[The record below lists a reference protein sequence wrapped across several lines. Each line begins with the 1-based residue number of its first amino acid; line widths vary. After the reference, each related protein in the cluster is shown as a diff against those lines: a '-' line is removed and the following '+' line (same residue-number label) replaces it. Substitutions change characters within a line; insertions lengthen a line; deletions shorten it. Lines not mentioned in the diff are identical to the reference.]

1 MSVARPPEDARSA
14 GEAGGTPV
22 RETAVPQAADKPFL
36 ARLSIAMFGMVMGVG
51 GLSNAWAA
59 AARVLGVP
67 LWISQ
72 VLLVAALLAFVG
84 LAVAHL
90 AKLGFCFAA
99 VAEEFAHPVR
109 SSFFPAV
116 SVSMVV
122 LSIGVRPY
130 ALPLAELLWWLG
142 AAMHFVLAVTLIRR
156 WILHAQDE
164 GVLTPAWFIP
174 VVGNILVPV
183 GGVPLGYVEIS
194 WFFFSVGLVFWLSF
208 FTIVLHRVLFVPVMS
223 QRSMPTLFILLAPP
237 SIGLS
242 AYLAFTGGQAGAL
255 GDILYCL
262 ALFIAILLATLWRHV
277 AHGAFFMSWWAM
289 TFPADGWAGASIAF
303 FHARPSVYTH
313 AIAWV
318 ALAIA
323 STIVAWIAGRTALHM
338 ASGAA
343 FRED

>member
-1 MSVARPPEDARSA
+1 M
-14 GEAGGTPV
+14 
-22 RETAVPQAADKPFL
+22 
-36 ARLSIAMFGMVMGVG
+36 SIAMFGMVMGIG

-59 AARVLGVP
+59 AARTLGVP

-72 VLLVAALLAFVG
+72 VLLVLALLAFV
-84 LAVAHL
+84 LLVVAHL
-90 AKLGFCFAA
+90 AKLGFCFRE

-109 SSFFPAV
+109 SSFFPAT

-122 LSIGVRPY
+122 LSIGLRAY
-130 ALPLAELLWWLG
+130 SLPLAQALWWLG

-156 WILHAQDE
+156 WVLHAQDE
-164 GVLTPAWFIP
+164 AVLTPAWFIP

-183 GGVPLGYVEIS
+183 GGVPLGHVEIS
-194 WFFFSVGLVFWLSF
+194 WFFFSVGLIFWLSF
-208 FTIVLHRVLFVPVMS
+208 FTIVLHRVLFVPAMS

-289 TFPADGWAGASIAF
+289 TFPADGWAGATIAF
-303 FHARPSVYTH
+303 FHARPSVYTQ
-313 AIAWV
+313 AIAWF
-318 ALAIA
+318 ALAAA
-323 STIVAWIAGRTALHM
+323 SGIVVWIAVRTALHM

>member
-1 MSVARPPEDARSA
+1 MREAALGTAPDTAPDAA
-14 GEAGGTPV
+14 
-22 RETAVPQAADKPFL
+22 KPLL
-36 ARLSIAMFGMVMGVG
+36 ARLSVAMFATVMGLG
-51 GLSNAWAA
+51 GLSNAWALA
-59 AARVLGVP
+59 HTALGAP
-67 LWISQ
+67 RWISQ
-72 VLLVAALLAFVG
+72 LLLAVAVLAFVLLVL
-84 LAVAHL
+84 AHL
-90 AKLGFCFAA
+90 AKLGLCFAD
-99 VAEEFAHPVR
+99 VAEEFVHPVR
-109 SSFFPAV
+109 SNFFPAI
-116 SVSMVV
+116 SVAAIV
-122 LSIGVRPY
+122 LSIGVRAY
-130 ALPLAELLWWLG
+130 ALPIAQALWWTG
-142 AAMHFVLAVTLIRR
+142 AVMHLVFAVALIRR

-164 GVLTPAWFIP
+164 SVLTPAWFIP

-183 GGVPLGYVEIS
+183 GGVPLGHVEIS
-194 WFFFSVGLVFWLSF
+194 WFFFSVGLMLWLSF
-208 FTIVLHRVLFVPVMS
+208 FTIVLHRVLFVPAMS
-223 QRSMPTLFILLAPP
+223 ARSMPTLFILLAPP

-262 ALFIAILLATLWRHV
+262 ALFIAIVLASLGRHIT
-277 AHGAFFMSWWAM
+277 HGPFFMSWWAM

>member
-1 MSVARPPEDARSA
+1 MSELLGGESA
-14 GEAGGTPV
+14 ATE
-22 RETAVPQAADKPFL
+22 KPLL
-36 ARLSIAMFGMVMGVG
+36 ARLSIAMFGMVMGIG

-59 AARVLGVP
+59 AHHVLGAP

-72 VLLVAALLAFVG
+72 VLLVVALLSFVT
-84 LAVAHL
+84 LALAHL
-90 AKLGFCFAA
+90 AKLGFCLAE

-122 LSIGVRPY
+122 LSIGVRAY
-130 ALPLAELLWWLG
+130 SLPLAHVLWWLG
-142 AAMHFVLAVTLIRR
+142 AVMHFVLAVTLIRR

-164 GVLTPAWFIP
+164 SVLTPAWFIP

-194 WFFFSVGLVFWLSF
+194 WFFFSIGLIFWLAF

-262 ALFIAILLATLWRHV
+262 ALFIAVLLATLWRHV

-289 TFPADGWAGASIAF
+289 TFPADGWAGASIGF
-303 FHARPSVYTH
+303 FHARPSVYTQT
-313 AIAWV
+313 IAV
-318 ALAIA
+318 IALTLA
-323 STIVAWIAGRTALHM
+323 SLIVAWIAGRTALHM
-338 ASGAA
+338 LSGAA

>member
-1 MSVARPPEDARSA
+1 MTSRTIESTPRPPATE
-14 GEAGGTPV
+14 
-22 RETAVPQAADKPFL
+22 KPLL
-36 ARLSIAMFGMVMGVG
+36 ARLSISMFGMIMGIG
-51 GLSNAWAA
+51 GLSNAWGAA
-59 AARVLGVP
+59 AHVLGMP

-72 VLLVAALLAFVG
+72 VLLVIALLGFAG
-84 LAVAHL
+84 LTLAHL
-90 AKLGFCFAA
+90 AKLGFCFSE

-122 LSIGVRPY
+122 LSIGVRAY
-130 ALPLAELLWWLG
+130 SLPLAEILWWLG
-142 AAMHFVLAVTLIRR
+142 AVMHFALAVTLIRR

-164 GVLTPAWFIP
+164 AVLTPAWFIP

-183 GGVPLGYVEIS
+183 GGVPLGHVEIS

-237 SIGLS
+237 SVGLA
-242 AYLAFTGGQAGAL
+242 AYLAFTGGQPGAL
-255 GDILYCL
+255 GDIFYCL
-262 ALFIAILLATLWRHV
+262 ALFIAILLATLWRYV

-289 TFPADGWAGASIAF
+289 TFPADAWAGATIAF
-303 FHARPSVYTH
+303 FQARPSAITH
-313 AIAWV
+313 AIAWL
-318 ALAIA
+318 ALCIA
-323 STIVAWIAGRTALHM
+323 SAIVAWIAGRTALHM
-338 ASGAA
+338 LSGAA

>member
-1 MSVARPPEDARSA
+1 MS
-14 GEAGGTPV
+14 EAL
-22 RETAVPQAADKPFL
+22 AAEKPLL
-36 ARLSIAMFGMVMGVG
+36 ARLSIAMFSTVMGIG
-51 GLSNAWAA
+51 GLSNAWAVA
-59 AARVLGVP
+59 HRAFGVP
-67 LWISQ
+67 LVVSQ
-72 VLLVAALLAFVG
+72 VLLVVAALSFVV
-84 LAVAHL
+84 LVVAHL
-90 AKLGFCFAA
+90 AKLGFCFAE
-99 VAEEFAHPVR
+99 VAEEFMHPVR
-109 SSFFPAV
+109 SNFFPAV
-116 SVSMVV
+116 SVAMIV
-122 LSIGVRPY
+122 LSIGTRAY
-130 ALPLAELLWWLG
+130 LPGVAHALWWVG
-142 AAMHFVLAVTLIRR
+142 AAMHLAFAITLIRR

-164 GVLTPAWFIP
+164 SVLTPAWFIP

-262 ALFIAILLATLWRHV
+262 ALFIAMLLASLGRYV
-277 AHGAFFMSWWAM
+277 AHGPFFMSWWAM
-289 TFPADGWAGASIAF
+289 TFPADGWAGATIGYYQ
-303 FHARPSVYTH
+303 ARPSLYTA
-313 AIAWV
+313 AIAVV
-318 ALAIA
+318 ALTAA
-323 STIVAWIAGRTALHM
+323 SLIVAWITVRTLRHM

>member
-1 MSVARPPEDARSA
+1 MN
-14 GEAGGTPV
+14 EA
-22 RETAVPQAADKPFL
+22 PQASGTAAEKPLL
-36 ARLSIAMFGMVMGVG
+36 ARLSIAMFGMVMGIG

-59 AARVLGVP
+59 AARVLGAP

-72 VLLVAALLAFVG
+72 ALLVLALLGFMM
-84 LAVAHL
+84 LLLAHL
-90 AKLGFCFAA
+90 AKLGFCFEA

-130 ALPLAELLWWLG
+130 VLPLAQAFWWLG
-142 AAMHFVLAVTLIRR
+142 AVMHFVLAVTLIRR

-164 GVLTPAWFIP
+164 SVLTPAWFIP

-183 GGVPLGYVEIS
+183 GGVPLGHVEIS
-194 WFFFSVGLVFWLSF
+194 WFFFSVGLIFWLAF

-223 QRSMPTLFILLAPP
+223 QRSLPTLFILLAPP

-255 GDILYCL
+255 GDMLYCL

-277 AHGAFFMSWWAM
+277 THGAFFMSWWAM
-289 TFPADGWAGASIAF
+289 TFPADGWAGACIGF
-303 FHARPSVYTH
+303 FHARPSVHTQ
-313 AIAWV
+313 AVAVV
-318 ALAIA
+318 ALAA
-323 STIVAWIAGRTALHM
+323 ATCIVSWIATRTMLHM
-338 ASGAA
+338 FSGAA

>member
-1 MSVARPPEDARSA
+1 MADILPAA
-14 GEAGGTPV
+14 
-22 RETAVPQAADKPFL
+22 AVPIEKPVL
-36 ARLSIAMFGMVMGVG
+36 ARLSIAMFGMVMGIG

-59 AARVLGVP
+59 AHHVLGVP
-67 LWISQ
+67 LVVSQ
-72 VLLVAALLAFVG
+72 VLLVLALASFVG
-84 LAVAHL
+84 LALAHL
-90 AKLGFCFAA
+90 AKLGFCFAE

-122 LSIGVRPY
+122 LSIGVRAY
-130 ALPLAELLWWLG
+130 LPLLAEVLWWLG

-164 GVLTPAWFIP
+164 SVMTPAWFIP

-183 GGVPLGYVEIS
+183 GGVPLGHVELS
-194 WFFFSVGLVFWLSF
+194 WFFFSVGLVFWLAF

-289 TFPADGWAGASIAF
+289 TFPADGWAGAAIGF
-303 FHARPSVYTH
+303 FHARPSAATQ
-313 AIAWV
+313 AIAWFALV
-318 ALAIA
+318 AA
-323 STIVAWIAGRTALHM
+323 SGIVLWIGAHTARHM
-338 ASGAA
+338 FSGAA